1 MLEHISFEVKKGEIF
16 GLGGLVGSGRTELAR
31 AIFGLDKKE
40 SGRLIFEGRD
50 LTPLN
55 PKDAI
60 RKGIGFLTEDRRSTG
75 LVMGRPIFENISL
88 VQMAKALGLF
98 MNLGREQEETEEMSR
113 RLTVKTPS
121 RERARGRRGQV
132 QAPRRGGDLRPGR
145 LHPGR

>member
-88 VQMAKALGLF
+88 VQMAKALGRRIAKAFNGRVLV
-98 MNLGREQEETEEMSR
+98 NVGDILPPEGEIEQVIELGKAIMSIGGQASA
-113 RLTVKTPS
+113 LS
-121 RERARGRRGQV
+121 GR
-132 QAPRRGGDLRPGR
+132 
-145 LHPGR
+145 